1 MKKKSKLSFLVLAI
15 IILFSSCAQ
24 RRINYLEQ
32 RRDILISEK
41 NKKEKKTVKINP
53 DKIDEFKSIEDYMTW
68 YNELDGPC
76 ELIFEDKKEKENLS
90 QEEMIEDFNYL
101 FNEIRDNYPFFGVL
115 KRKYGID
122 FLSNYSKYLSEVK
135 FCKNDEEFT
144 RTMEKIIG
152 DLHNDHAT
160 IAQKPYVEE
169 TLDYYSHFWKDP
181 SMYYEF
187 LTMNKES
194 VRDRYDIKGV
204 QSKDLKK
211 KKSLKKARDTEN
223 SGENLEVKLLDKE
236 LGLVKINEML
246 AEYELDDDMEKLD
259 KFLEENENLKALVID
274 IRGNSG
280 GNIEYWQEYLLP
292 RLIEKKV
299 FVNNH
304 MFFKDGMRTRLLL
317 KSEGISCENISN
329 VDLGKMDLEHKEDL
343 KDFSYY
349 SKDKIEI
356 SPLNDNK
363 FKGNLYLLVDEGV
376 YSAAEGMANF
386 CKNAKIAKLL
396 GQKTGGDGVTLGL
409 INDVCPNSG
418 LVFTY
423 TNTLGYSQDGLINE
437 EEKTSPDI
445 YTESFNES
453 VDTIKKLEKIGE

>member
-1 MKKKSKLSFLVLAI
+1 MKKKSKLSLLVLAI

-90 QEEMIEDFNYL
+90 QEEMVEDFNYL

-122 FLSNYSKYLSEVK
+122 FLSNYSKYLNEVK
-135 FCKNDEEFT
+135 FCKSDEEFT
-144 RTMEKIIG
+144 KTMEKIIA

-160 IAQKPYVEE
+160 IAQKAYVEE

-211 KKSLKKARDTEN
+211 KKSLKKSKDTEN
-223 SGENLEVKLLDKE
+223 SGENLQVKLLDKE

-246 AEYELDDDMEKLD
+246 AEYELNSDMEKLD
-259 KFLEENENLKALVID
+259 NFLEENENLKALVID

-299 FVNNH
+299 SVNNH

-356 SPLNDNK
+356 APMKDNK

-453 VDTIKKLEKIGE
+453 IDTIKRLEKVGE

>member
-1 MKKKSKLSFLVLAI
+1 MKKKSKLSLLVLAI

-32 RRDILISEK
+32 RRDILIAEK
-41 NKKEKKTVKINP
+41 KQKEKKTVKINP

-90 QEEMIEDFNYL
+90 QEEMVEDFNYL

-122 FLSNYSKYLSEVK
+122 FLSNYSKYLNEVK
-135 FCKNDEEFT
+135 FCKSDEEFT
-144 RTMEKIIG
+144 KTMEKIIA

-160 IAQKPYVEE
+160 IAQKAYVEE

-211 KKSLKKARDTEN
+211 KKSLKKSKDTEN
-223 SGENLEVKLLDKE
+223 SGENLQVKLLDKE

-246 AEYELDDDMEKLD
+246 AEYELNSDMEKLD
-259 KFLEENENLKALVID
+259 NFLEENENLKALVID

-299 FVNNH
+299 SVNNH

-356 SPLNDNK
+356 APMKDNK

-453 VDTIKKLEKIGE
+453 IDTIKRLEKVGE

>member
-1 MKKKSKLSFLVLAI
+1 MKKKSKLSLLVLAI

-24 RRINYLEQ
+24 RRIDYLEQ

-41 NKKEKKTVKINP
+41 NKKEKKIVKINP
-53 DKIDEFKSIEDYMTW
+53 DKIDEFKSIEDYMSW
-68 YNELDGPC
+68 YDKLDGPC

-90 QEEMIEDFNYL
+90 QEEMVEDFNYL

-122 FLSNYSKYLSEVK
+122 FLSNYSKYLNEVK
-135 FCKNDEEFT
+135 FCKNDEEFIK
-144 RTMEKIIG
+144 TMEKIVG

-160 IAQKPYVEE
+160 IAQKAYVEE

-211 KKSLKKARDTEN
+211 KKSLKKARETEN

-246 AEYELDDDMEKLD
+246 AEYELDADMEKLD
-259 KFLEENENLKALVID
+259 KFLEENENLKTLIID

-280 GNIEYWQEYLLP
+280 GNIEYWQEYLFP

-299 FVNNH
+299 SVNNH
-304 MFFKDGMRTRLLL
+304 MFFKDGIRTRLLL
-317 KSEGISCENISN
+317 KSEEISCENISN

-356 SPLNDNK
+356 TPIKDNK
-363 FKGNLYLLVDEGV
+363 FNGDLYLLVDQGV

-386 CKNAKIAKLL
+386 CKNTKIAKLI

>member
-1 MKKKSKLSFLVLAI
+1 MKKKSKLSLLVLAI

-90 QEEMIEDFNYL
+90 QEEMVEDFNYL

>member
-1 MKKKSKLSFLVLAI
+1 MKKKSKLSLLVLAI

-41 NKKEKKTVKINP
+41 NKKEKKIVKINP
-53 DKIDEFKSIEDYMTW
+53 DKIDDFKSIEDYMTW
-68 YNELDGPC
+68 YNKLDGPC

-90 QEEMIEDFNYL
+90 QEEMVEDFNYL

-122 FLSNYSKYLSEVK
+122 FLSNYSKYLNEVK

-160 IAQKPYVEE
+160 IAQKAYVEE

-194 VRDRYDIKGV
+194 VRDRYDIKGI

-211 KKSLKKARDTEN
+211 KKSLKKERDTEN

-246 AEYELDDDMEKLD
+246 AEYELEEDMEKLD
-259 KFLEENENLKALVID
+259 KFLEENENIKILIID

-292 RLIEKKV
+292 RLIEKNIS
-299 FVNNH
+299 VNNH

-329 VDLGKMDLEHKEDL
+329 VDLEKMDLEHKEDL

-356 SPLNDNK
+356 TPMKDNK
-363 FKGNLYLLVDEGV
+363 FKGNLYLLVDDGV

-386 CKNAKIAKLL
+386 CKNTKIAKLI

-453 VDTIKKLEKIGE
+453 VDTIKKLEKIGG

>member
-1 MKKKSKLSFLVLAI
+1 MKKKSKLSLLVLAI

-41 NKKEKKTVKINP
+41 KQKEKKIVKINP

-68 YNELDGPC
+68 YDKLDGPC
-76 ELIFEDKKEKENLS
+76 ELVFEDKKEKENLS
-90 QEEMIEDFNYL
+90 QEEMVEDFNYL

-160 IAQKPYVEE
+160 IAQKAYVEG

-211 KKSLKKARDTEN
+211 KKSLKKAKSTEK

-299 FVNNH
+299 SVNNH

-356 SPLNDNK
+356 APIKDNK
-363 FKGNLYLLVDEGV
+363 FEGHLYLLVDEGV

-386 CKNAKIAKLL
+386 CKNSKIAKLI

-423 TNTLGYSQDGLINE
+423 TNTLGYGQDGLINE

>member
-1 MKKKSKLSFLVLAI
+1 MKKKSKLSLLVLAI

-41 NKKEKKTVKINP
+41 KQKEKKIVKINP

-68 YNELDGPC
+68 YNELDEPC

-90 QEEMIEDFNYL
+90 QEEMVEDFIYL

-194 VRDRYDIKGV
+194 VRDRYGVKGL

-356 SPLNDNK
+356 APIKDNK
-363 FKGNLYLLVDEGV
+363 FEGNLYLLVDEGV

-386 CKNAKIAKLL
+386 CKNTKIAKLL

>member
-1 MKKKSKLSFLVLAI
+1 MKKKSKLSLLVLAI

-90 QEEMIEDFNYL
+90 QEEMVEDFNYL

-144 RTMEKIIG
+144 RTMDKIIG

-194 VRDRYDIKGV
+194 VRDRYGVKGL
-204 QSKDLKK
+204 QSKDLKN

-292 RLIEKKV
+292 RLIDKKV

-396 GQKTGGDGVTLGL
+396 GQKTGGDGITLGL